1 VAHLLTS
8 LTLPPC
14 FLLTHRSSFLNF
26 IRRFLFD
33 SILILIL
40 PITVLSSFF
49 VPQAVEVLSIR
60 LTTIALAM
68 AREGEMGKE
77 SESERE
83 ERKRGR
89 EKGRERGGSYANNSP
104 QHTPH
109 TSNSNSNS
117 TAHTAH
123 RSEKLTEH
131 KWDLELSRRK
141 LLLLYYLV
149 RGQTFNR

>member
-1 VAHLLTS
+1 
-8 LTLPPC
+8 
-14 FLLTHRSSFLNF
+14 
-26 IRRFLFD
+26 
-33 SILILIL
+33 
-40 PITVLSSFF
+40 
-49 VPQAVEVLSIR
+49 VEVLSIR

-83 ERKRGR
+83 ERERGR
-89 EKGRERGGSYANNSP
+89 EKGRDREGSNTNTSP
-104 QHTPH
+104 QRTHTPH
-109 TSNSNSNS
+109 TNNTSYSI
-117 TAHTAH
+117 THTAPKA
-123 RSEKLTEH
+123 RKLTEH